1 MEIYEMNTL
10 MDILDLK
17 ILVIK
22 LQRVELSFLLQEKG
36 IVILP
41 VTGIKSLSEIVYNS
55 SFELIDFLIQ
65 EQIN

>member
-1 MEIYEMNTL
+1 MNIL
-10 MDILDLK
+10 MDILDLRT
-17 ILVIK
+17 LVTK
-22 LQRVELSFLLQEKG
+22 LQRVELNFLLQEKG